1 MELTEKERNLIY
13 IEIDKNIEK
22 LKKIETVQAKLRLKL
37 SLNGFYIQKI
47 NKTVTQ
53 DNLVTKSKLKL
64 YYFSNVVLNR
74 LLKIYNKKKQNQLE
88 IIGDLNKQTYY
99 KID

>member
-13 IEIDKNIEK
+13 IEIDKSIEK
-22 LKKIETVQAKLRLKL
+22 LKKIETVQAKLRLRL

-64 YYFSNVVLNR
+64 YYFSNAVLNR
-74 LLKIYNKKKQNQLE
+74 LLKIYNKNKQNQLE
-88 IIGDLNKQTYY
+88 IIGDLIKQTYY

>member
-22 LKKIETVQAKLRLKL
+22 LKKIETVQAKLRLRL

-53 DNLVTKSKLKL
+53 DNLVGKSKLKL

-74 LLKIYNKKKQNQLE
+74 LLKIYIQKKQNQLK

>member
-13 IEIDKNIEK
+13 IDINKNIEK
-22 LKKIETVQAKLRLKL
+22 LKKIETVQANLRLRL

-47 NKTVTQ
+47 NKTVTE
-53 DNLVTKSKLKL
+53 DNLIEKSKLKF
-64 YYFSNVVLNR
+64 YYFSNAVLNR
-74 LLKIYNKKKQNQLE
+74 ILRTYNQQKQNQLK

>member
-13 IEIDKNIEK
+13 IQIDKNIEK
-22 LKKIETVQAKLRLKL
+22 LKKIETVQAKLRLRL

-53 DNLVTKSKLKL
+53 DNLVGKSKLKL
-64 YYFSNVVLNR
+64 YYFSNAVFNR

-88 IIGDLNKQTYY
+88 IIGDLIKQTYY

>member
-22 LKKIETVQAKLRLKL
+22 LKKIETVQAKLRLRL

-53 DNLVTKSKLKL
+53 DDLVGKSKLKF
-64 YYFSNVVLNR
+64 YYFYNAVLNR
-74 LLKIYNKKKQNQLE
+74 LLKIYNQKKQNQLE

>member
-1 MELTEKERNLIY
+1 MELTKKERNLIY

-64 YYFSNVVLNR
+64 YYFSNAVLNR